1 MKVYGYEIP
10 EGTESMSCI
19 YSCGFLLV
27 WLQGEG
33 AGAGNAMMEH
43 YMEDHKPPL
52 PTLQDWISSEGE
64 RD

>member
-1 MKVYGYEIP
+1 
-10 EGTESMSCI
+10 MSCI

-43 YMEDHKPPL
+43 YMESHQPPL

-64 RD
+64 LN